1 MHEADDELYFA
12 VDEKGGTID
21 LTDKGREFLSKLSHQ
36 DTDLFLLPDVGTEI
50 AAIESDASIPAD
62 DKIQKKDAVYRLFAD
77 RSEKLHN
84 ISQLLRA
91 YSLFERDDE
100 YVVQNGMVMIV
111 EGLPYFAFPE
121 RMREWIL
128 KVAATPDRTL
138 RGVGTVLMLLGLL
151 LVALGRA

>member
-1 MHEADDELYFA
+1 MRYFLC
-12 VDEKGGTID
+12 VI
-21 LTDKGREFLSKLSHQ
+21 
-36 DTDLFLLPDVGTEI
+36 
-50 AAIESDASIPAD
+50 
-62 DKIQKKDAVYRLFAD
+62 
-77 RSEKLHN
+77 
-84 ISQLLRA
+84 
-91 YSLFERDDE
+91 
-100 YVVQNGMVMIV
+100 GMVMIV